1 MQKIIPNLWFDTQ
14 AKEAA
19 ELYTKVFPNSKIQD
33 ITTIKDTPSGDCD
46 MVTFDVWDYTM
57 MSISAG
63 PYFKLNPSIS
73 FMVNFDPK
81 HMENAESKMDEIWE
95 KLIDGGKA
103 LMPLD
108 TYDFSKHYGWVED
121 KYGVSW
127 QLILSDPT
135 GDDRPAILPAM
146 LFTQEMAGK
155 TEEATDFYISIFKNS
170 KRGLMARYPAGME
183 FDKEGTVMYT
193 DFMLE
198 GQWFVAMDSA
208 AQHEFKFS
216 EATSLVI
223 NCKDQAEIDYFWEK
237 LSAVPESE
245 QCGWVKDKYGVSWQ
259 IQPENMGE
267 LMSANPEKTTPVM
280 LKMKKIIIA
289 ELEEAGRK

>member
-19 ELYTKVFPNSKIQD
+19 EFYTKVFPNSKIQN

-46 MVTFDVWDYTM
+46 MITFDVWDYTM

-127 QLILSDPT
+127 QLILTDPT

-208 AQHEFKFS
+208 AQHEFKFN

-280 LKMKKIIIA
+280 LEMKKIIIA
-289 ELEEAGRK
+289 ELEEAGR